1 MVFTPEERRIRNLTQ
16 RRIEFSPQVPARDQM
31 KDGERQYARAKGE
44 NLRQYVRIGSQ
55 LYYSEFLPVN
65 EPLPKDAK
73 VTTLSDVNITGNLDV
88 SGTAA
93 LGGNA
98 DFNGDLDVDGS
109 TNLDNTDIDGT
120 LVVDGSNIS
129 LDSTATLNIDNSNT
143 SNGVTI
149 ATATSGV
156 PISIGH
162 STSETTVND
171 NLVLT
176 GNADFNGDLDVDGAT
191 TLDVTDVAGA
201 FNTVGA
207 LQPAGFT
214 RHGALVA
221 DEDTAHITVAVDS
234 FQADTAHNFAQYG
247 VKGNKTDG
255 TSPSAAVAG
264 GRSSSFFINTRQHP
278 NDTWEALS
286 SNTAGSI
293 YFDNGD
299 TIVHTA
305 SDRNLKKDIST
316 ISGALDK
323 VNALRGVRFKWKE
336 EHERF
341 KSGHPKHQALHYGF
355 IAQEVEEIAPELVSG
370 GKTTVKDVD
379 TGESKEIDTPKVI
392 QDANE
397 FSAILVEAI
406 KELSAEVD
414 KLKE

>member
-1 MVFTPEERRIRNLTQ
+1 MSPSKVCVSSEESPNCVEPDDVF
-16 RRIEFSPQVPARDQM
+16 
-31 KDGERQYARAKGE
+31 
-44 NLRQYVRIGSQ
+44 
-55 LYYSEFLPVN
+55 
-65 EPLPKDAK
+65 
-73 VTTLSDVNITGNLDV
+73 TTLSDVNITGNLDV

-214 RHGALVA
+214 RHGADA
-221 DEDTAHITVAVDS
+221 AGEDSAHITVAVDS
-234 FQADTAHNFAQYG
+234 FQADAAHNFAQYG
-247 VKGNKTDG
+247 VVGNTSDDG
-255 TSPSAAVAG
+255 SATGG
-264 GRSSSFFINTRQHP
+264 GRASSFFINTRQHA
-278 NDTWEALS
+278 NTTWKALN

-293 YFDNGD
+293 YFDNGG

-305 SDRNLKKDIST
+305 SDRNLKKDISKQNT
-316 ISGALDK
+316 KDFRLD
-323 VNALRGVRFKWKE
+323 
-336 EHERF
+336 
-341 KSGHPKHQALHYGF
+341 
-355 IAQEVEEIAPELVSG
+355 
-370 GKTTVKDVD
+370 
-379 TGESKEIDTPKVI
+379 I
-392 QDANE
+392 QN
-397 FSAILVEAI
+397 I
-406 KELSAEVD
+406 KRCIMDLS
-414 KLKE
+414 LKK